1 MSLQVIGSGVG
12 RTGTHSL
19 KLALEQL
26 GFNKCYHMMELFQHP
41 EGLIYFQKAE
51 RGEAVDW
58 DKLFEGYKS
67 AVDYPVAKYYKQ
79 LIAAYPKAKIIHTIR
94 DAESWYQSAVE
105 TIFWATKPSAGR
117 MLKLLIKMPFSSTI
131 RKRLPILK
139 FDGEMMDNIFGR
151 NLKDKQEVIR
161 RYNAINEET
170 LNYLPKD
177 RSLVYE
183 VKQGWEPLCN
193 FLNVP
198 VPATPFPKS
207 NVRDE
212 FKVRVAGIS
221 SGKPVMNEV

>member
-67 AVDYPVAKYYKQ
+67 AVDYPVARYYKQ
-79 LIAAYPKAKIIHTIR
+79 LIAAYPNAKIIHTVR
-94 DAESWYQSAVE
+94 DAESWYQSAIE
-105 TIFWATKPSAGR
+105 TIFWATKPSFGR

-139 FDGEMMDNIFGR
+139 YDGQMVDSIFGKD
-151 NLKDKQEVIR
+151 LKNKEEVIK

-170 LNYLPKD
+170 LNYIPKD

>member
-51 RGEAVDW
+51 RGEIVDW

-79 LIAAYPKAKIIHTIR
+79 IIAAYPNAKIIHTMR
-94 DAESWYQSAVE
+94 DAESWYQSAME

-139 FDGEMMDNIFGR
+139 FDGAMVDNIFGKD
-151 NLKDKQEVIR
+151 LKNKQEVIR

-198 VPATPFPKS
+198 VPPTPFPRS

-212 FKVRVAGIS
+212 FKVRVAGIA
-221 SGKPVMNEV
+221 SGKPVTNEV